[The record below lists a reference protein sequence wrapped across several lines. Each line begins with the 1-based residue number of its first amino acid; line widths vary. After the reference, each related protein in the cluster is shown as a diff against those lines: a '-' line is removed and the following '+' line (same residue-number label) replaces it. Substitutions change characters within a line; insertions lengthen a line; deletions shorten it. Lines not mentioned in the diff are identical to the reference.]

1 MMPVL
6 TNFDHF
12 IDHETDSQSRR
23 LAILNRARREERE
36 ALLWASAPR
45 HTVARTGH
53 SPRKHE
59 SALGRMR
66 TAIGNTLIAAGNR
79 IQSPA

>member
-12 IDHETDSQSRR
+12 IDHENDSQSRR
-23 LAILNRARREERE
+23 MAIMNRARREERE
-36 ALLWASAPR
+36 AILWASAPR
-45 HTVARTGH
+45 HTDTRTGN

-59 SALGRMR
+59 GTLSRMR
-66 TAIGNTLIAAGNR
+66 TAIGNSLIAAGNR
-79 IQSPA
+79 IQSAQ